1 MSDSMSLGKEDG
13 DDFADRV
20 ISMIESECALLGFL
34 YDHPNCIRDEFA
46 NAEEESAYEELK
58 LSHDNDFCRV
68 RERLREIKGDPYA
81 LSC

>member
-1 MSDSMSLGKEDG
+1 MQDG

-20 ISMIESECALLGFL
+20 ISMVESECALLGFL

-46 NAEEESAYEELK
+46 NAEEENAYEELK